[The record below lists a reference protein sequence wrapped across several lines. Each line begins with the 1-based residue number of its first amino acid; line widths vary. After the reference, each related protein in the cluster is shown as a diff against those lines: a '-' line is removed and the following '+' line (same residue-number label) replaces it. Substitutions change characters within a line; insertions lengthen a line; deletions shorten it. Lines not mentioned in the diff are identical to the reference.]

1 MDSEHPTY
9 SQEFSPW
16 LRLYLWLMIFC
27 SSVIIIYNVFV
38 GARHTD
44 FGTVLLCV
52 ALRIIINATDIL
64 ALSMILRRK
73 SIGLWICVSTAFFS
87 VLLSIVLP
95 DYMSPFVRFLNVTV
109 ILGLLALLFVSH
121 NGVNGYQILGIAR
134 INGRYIDEWTTGKKR
149 YM

>member
-16 LRLYLWLMIFC
+16 LRLYLCLMIFC

-44 FGTVLLCV
+44 FGIVLLCV
-52 ALRIIINATDIL
+52 ALRIIINVTDIL
-64 ALSMILRRK
+64 ALSMLLRRK

-134 INGRYIDEWTTGKKR
+134 INGRYIDEWVTGKKR